1 MSKLVDTCPP
11 TALGLTFKT
20 SELSEGSDHAV
31 GLEDH
36 LQCEVSCVAILHSSE
51 RGDLEIQST
60 LGAPGPY
67 RSRDG
72 NQYEYLNMIITS
84 PHGRGALCQ
93 SIHLG

>member
-11 TALGLTFKT
+11 AALGLTFKT

-36 LQCEVSCVAILHSSE
+36 LRCDVSCVAILHSSR

-60 LGAPGPY
+60 QGAPGPY
-67 RSRDG
+67 RTGAGNLYEHLNTRDK
-72 NQYEYLNMIITS
+72 
-84 PHGRGALCQ
+84 
-93 SIHLG
+93 